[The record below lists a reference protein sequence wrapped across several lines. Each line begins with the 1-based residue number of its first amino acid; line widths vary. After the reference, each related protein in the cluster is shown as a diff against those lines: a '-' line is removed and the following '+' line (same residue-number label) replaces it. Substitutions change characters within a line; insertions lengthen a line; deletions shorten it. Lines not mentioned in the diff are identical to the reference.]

1 MLQLKN
7 LVKIYEMNGNR
18 QTALKGINLSFR
30 KNEFV
35 AVLGQSGSGKT
46 TLLNILGGLDRYT
59 EGDMVIDGRSTESY
73 TDRDWDLY
81 RNSTIGFIFQSYN
94 LIEHQSVLSNVE
106 LSLTLKGISK
116 KERRRKAENALKRVG
131 LEDHMHKRPN
141 QLSGGQM
148 QRVAIA
154 RALVNEP
161 EILLADEPT
170 GALDYATSVQ
180 IMDLLRDLAGE
191 KLVIMVTHNP
201 DLAEKYATRTIRIFD
216 GQVIEDT
223 DPYESETV
231 HEKNE
236 KKKYISMSPRT
247 ALMLSFNN
255 LRTKKGRTV
264 LTAFAGSIGIIG
276 IALILSLSTG
286 MQTYIDDIE
295 RDTMA
300 AYPLSIQSET
310 IDFSGSREAGIRQMK
325 DAAEKKESS
334 GDRIG
339 QSSTAYDTLK
349 SREMTTLSNN
359 LKNFVEYLEEDD
371 NPIMENLSSVEYEY
385 NFQLNV
391 YKEGK
396 NTLQVNPS
404 ELIDSSELAETQK
417 MAMESMGISDDI
429 WTQILDDRKLMENQF
444 ELVAGKWPE
453 DSGDLLLILDENGN
467 VPDLALYTLGMKDA
481 EEFREIQKAVRDGKD
496 FDQSRYPEAEYTYDD
511 FLGQEY
517 KVLLPSE
524 MYEKTGGIW
533 ADKSRDDEF
542 IEKQLENATEVK
554 ITGIIRPTVD
564 STNLAVTGVIGYTT
578 ELRDQLMEKNNRSD
592 IIKDQLADPDV
603 NVFNGREFIDPDDYS
618 DDELIAQ
625 LPYAQQMIMAQIP
638 YDQKNAYMDS
648 LRESLDTDYKDN
660 LEKIGYIDRKSPESI
675 RLFFRDFDSKDK
687 VIEAIDEYNSRQ
699 DKDDVI
705 EYIDIVGMMM
715 DSVTTVINLI
725 TYLLIGFV
733 SISLVVSS
741 IMIGIITYI
750 SVLERTK
757 EIGILRSIGASK
769 KDVGQVFVAES
780 AIIGL
785 ASGMIGIL
793 VTLVLDVAANII
805 ISNLTGISGFV
816 FLPPAAAVILVLISL
831 GLTVISGLIP
841 ARIAA
846 GKDPVAALRSE

>member
-180 IMDLLRDLAGE
+180 IMDLLKDLAGE

-216 GQVIEDT
+216 GQIIEDT

-231 HEKNE
+231 CEKNE

-295 RDTMA
+295 KDTMA

-334 GDRIG
+334 DNRIG
-339 QSSTAYDTLK
+339 QSSTAYDALK

-359 LKNFVEYLEEDD
+359 LKNFVEYLEEDE
-371 NPIMENLSSVEYEY
+371 NPIMKNLSSVEYEY

-524 MYEKTGGIW
+524 MYEKTDGIW

-592 IIKDQLADPDV
+592 IIKDQLAEPDV

-660 LEKIGYIDRKSPESI
+660 LEKIGHIDRKSPESI